1 MEYSIEKLDEAI
13 FNCLVSTPAEWISVN
28 TIFDTICKNG
38 TCPELAE
45 KRNLVLNKRRFMTEC
60 RTLGKKFNKISQ
72 QKIGKTLY
80 LRFDVVDLKD
90 EDELLTY
97 EQICE
102 EAKLNL
108 NLTEELL
115 KPFEKENETEKNSTL
130 LHEICRSGNYELLDK
145 IHEYIETNIYHENKL
160 NESLVDVV
168 NLKTENGRKV
178 MDVLLMINA
187 SQIVSYGTK
196 ISDLKHILERKARET
211 NALREKF
218 DELNFKFSTTTN
230 NNFIGNLLFAIGLLL
245 IGVNVWLLFFH
256 AN

>member
-60 RTLGKKFNKISQ
+60 RTLCEKFNKTSQ

-168 NLKTENGRKV
+168 DLKTENGRKV

-187 SQIVSYGTK
+187 SQIVSYRYD
-196 ISDLKHILERKARET
+196 ISKLKQDLNSKAKEII
-211 NALREKF
+211 AVREKF
-218 DELNFKFSTTTN
+218 YELKQKLAMANKN
-230 NNFIGNLLFAIGLLL
+230 YFIGNLLFVIGLSL